1 MRPEPV
7 VVAPRSAGSAAGQ
20 LRPGHQQL
28 EPDPVTPRT
37 VSPTTMAVGIL
48 ALGSSAL
55 YFLSDVIEVI
65 QGGFSAGQLWLT
77 FAAEAAIPIFVVGIA
92 NVYQQRLGR
101 LGKVSAWSYA
111 YAYVVFTGTVVYAL
125 VNHIK
130 DYQTLSG
137 HLGAV
142 MITHG
147 AVMVLA
153 GLGFGYAVFRT
164 RPLPAW
170 TGLSLMVGVG
180 LVAVAQGLPDG
191 AQLAAAGVR
200 DFAFAGMGA
209 ALLRTQRGPTVS
221 RPDPGAAH
229 RA

>member
-1 MRPEPV
+1 MTTEPV
-7 VVAPRSAGSAAGQ
+7 VGASRPAGSAAGQ
-20 LRPGHQQL
+20 LPPGRQRPQ
-28 EPDPVTPRT
+28 PDPATRRT
-37 VSPTTMAVGIL
+37 FSPTATVVGIL
-48 ALGSSAL
+48 AVFSSAL

-65 QGGFSAGQLWLT
+65 QGGFSEGQLWLT
-77 FAAEAAIPIFVVGIA
+77 FAAEAAIPIFVVGLAIL
-92 NVYQQRLGR
+92 YQQRLGR
-101 LGKVSAWSYA
+101 LGQVSAWSYA
-111 YAYVVFTGTVVYAL
+111 YAYLVFTGTAVYAL

-130 DYQTLSG
+130 DYQTLSD
-137 HLGAV
+137 HLGAA

-153 GLGFGYAVFRT
+153 GLGFGYAVLRT
-164 RPLPAW
+164 RLLPAW
-170 TGLSLMVGVG
+170 TGLSLMVGVV

-209 ALLRTQRGPTVS
+209 ALLRTQRGPTAS